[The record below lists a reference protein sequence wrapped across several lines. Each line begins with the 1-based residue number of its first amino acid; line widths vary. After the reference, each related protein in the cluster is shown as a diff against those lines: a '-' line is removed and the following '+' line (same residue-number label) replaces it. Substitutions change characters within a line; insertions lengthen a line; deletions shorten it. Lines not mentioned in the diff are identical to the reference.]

1 MLFFLINFTIILD
14 MGALVFKS
22 GKETL
27 KTPAT
32 KGFFD
37 FQVKDIRG
45 KLFDFQT
52 LRDRKLIMV
61 VNVACK

>member
-1 MLFFLINFTIILD
+1 
-14 MGALVFKS
+14 MGGLLAKLVFKS
-22 GKETL
+22 GKEQL
-27 KTPAT
+27 KAPPV

-37 FQVKDIRG
+37 FQIKDIRG
-45 KLFDFQT
+45 KMLDFQA

>member
-1 MLFFLINFTIILD
+1 

>member
-1 MLFFLINFTIILD
+1 
-14 MGALVFKS
+14 MGGVMAKLVFKS

-27 KTPAT
+27 KTPDAKT
-32 KGFFD
+32 LFD

-45 KLFDFQT
+45 KVFDFQT